1 MSDNIPPASQTA
13 ADPDSPIRHFPRYEA
28 MPKPQGDF
36 PIATNDLYATYLDL
50 FSIRIGRYNCV
61 VDSINHMFA
70 NIIAEA
76 NDTYLL
82 LLLNNRIDAAHK
94 TLIDDL
100 EDMEEKLLLGTLMA
114 GGVAPAWVE
123 VINPVRVPSGEVLI
137 VRGGGDWPREG
148 N

>member
-1 MSDNIPPASQTA
+1 
-13 ADPDSPIRHFPRYEA
+13 
-28 MPKPQGDF
+28 
-36 PIATNDLYATYLDL
+36 
-50 FSIRIGRYNCV
+50 
-61 VDSINHMFA
+61 MFA